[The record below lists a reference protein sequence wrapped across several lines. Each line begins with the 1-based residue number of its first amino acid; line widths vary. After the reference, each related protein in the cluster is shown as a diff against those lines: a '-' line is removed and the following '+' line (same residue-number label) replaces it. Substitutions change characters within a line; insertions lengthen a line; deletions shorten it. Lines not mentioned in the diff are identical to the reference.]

1 MRKVDWIFALEQK
14 LLKHRR
20 TPTALNGR
28 PGGVIR
34 IGGESILF
42 SMVCSVPSTTSR
54 CNTEREGMAEGQKE
68 RGRIGLRGRGH
79 DMLSFA
85 AMQCSLSRARYLVG
99 GADAKHELNQVL
111 CWTR

>member
-1 MRKVDWIFALEQK
+1 MRKVDWIFALDQK
-14 LLKHRR
+14 PSKHRR